1 MTFDGSLIIDSLPRL
16 MDGLWITLRLYV
28 LALTCGT
35 TLAIALV
42 LMRISSKKY
51 LSWPVMGYIYF
62 FRGTPILVQ
71 LFIIY
76 YGLPQLEFIRT
87 GPLWTFFREPFF
99 CAWFAL
105 TLNVAAYTAEIFRG
119 GILGVN
125 SGLVEASKAL
135 GMTYTQTFR
144 KVTAPIAFKLS
155 LPAYSNEMISVLKA
169 TALASTVTI
178 FDVTGVARKIVAETF
193 APYEIFLSA
202 AIIYLVLAWVIQNG
216 VRHLER
222 RISRYAN

>member
-1 MTFDGSLIIDSLPRL
+1 MTFEGSLIIESLPRL
-16 MDGLWITLRLYV
+16 LDGLWITLKLYV
-28 LALTCGT
+28 FALTCGT
-35 TLAIALV
+35 GMAVALV
-42 LMRISSKKY
+42 LMRLSPRRY
-51 LSWPVMGYIYF
+51 LSWPVVAYVYF

-71 LFIIY
+71 LFVIY

-87 GPLWTFFREPFF
+87 GPLWPFFREPFF

-105 TLNVAAYTAEIFRG
+105 TLNIAAYTSEIFRG

-125 SGLVEASKAL
+125 KGLLEASKAL
-135 GMTYTQTFR
+135 GMTYWQTFR

-202 AIIYLVLAWVIQNG
+202 AIIYLVLAWLIQNG
-216 VRHLER
+216 VRLLER